1 MSGPSTEFF
10 IGCSTTRFTIEFI
23 IVHTGSAIAIT
34 DAGAGGPG
42 GVGKSALPCFA
53 ANLDPAVWLFPNM
66 TVVTMETPPPTPN
79 AIISFKQTFASYTA
93 VIVNI
98 YYLVK

>member
-1 MSGPSTEFF
+1 MYF
-10 IGCSTTRFTIEFI
+10 
-23 IVHTGSAIAIT
+23 H
-34 DAGAGGPG
+34 GPG

-53 ANLDPAVWLFPNM
+53 TNLDTAVWLFPNM

-93 VIVNI
+93 VIVKDVSQINREWSRGDAACQRERI
-98 YYLVK
+98 N

>member
-1 MSGPSTEFF
+1 MLLTCMHC
-10 IGCSTTRFTIEFI
+10 I
-23 IVHTGSAIAIT
+23 
-34 DAGAGGPG
+34 
-42 GVGKSALPCFA
+42 LPCFA
-53 ANLDPAVWLFPNM
+53 TCFDTAVWLFPNM

-79 AIISFKQTFASYTA
+79 AIISLKQTFANYTA